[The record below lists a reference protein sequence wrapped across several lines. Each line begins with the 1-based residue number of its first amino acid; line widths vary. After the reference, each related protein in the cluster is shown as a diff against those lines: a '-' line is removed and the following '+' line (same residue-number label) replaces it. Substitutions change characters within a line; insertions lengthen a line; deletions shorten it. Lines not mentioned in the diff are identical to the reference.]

1 MRKHNEQ
8 KELSRP
14 GVTRFA
20 TNFLTLKSLLDSKGG
35 LRHMFV
41 SEEWIASS
49 YAKTTAGI
57 AATDHVFDEA
67 SFWTPIAVIVTII
80 FLFVLI
86 STLFCL

>member
-8 KELSRP
+8 KEFSHPR
-14 GVTRFA
+14 VIRFA
-20 TNFLTLKSLLDSKGG
+20 TNFLGG
-35 LRHMFV
+35 LRRMFV
-41 SEEWIASS
+41 SEEWLASS

-57 AATDHVFDEA
+57 AAVDHVFDEP
-67 SFWTPIAVIVTII
+67 SFWTPIADIVTVI